1 MKISKLPLHTLLA
14 GILILP
20 TAKEH
25 PYLDPGSG
33 SFILQMLIAGAAG
46 AVFILRNQIAR
57 FFGLFR
63 GDKKAKKKT
72 GSKVSKKR
80 NAK

>member
-1 MKISKLPLHTLLA
+1 MKFSDTRLPTVLA
-14 GILILP
+14 GLVFLP
-20 TAKEH
+20 TLTEH

-57 FFGLFR
+57 FFGFFHR
-63 GDKKAKKKT
+63 NKNSDKKAETKRVT
-72 GSKVSKKR
+72 KR

>member
-1 MKISKLPLHTLLA
+1 MKNSNFRFTWMLA
-14 GILILP
+14 GIMLLP
-20 TAKEH
+20 ISSNP

-46 AVFILRNQIAR
+46 AIFIMRSQIAR
-57 FFGLFR
+57 FFGFFR
-63 GDKKAKKKT
+63 KKKDEEKQSDST
-72 GSKVSKKR
+72 KPKR

>member
-1 MKISKLPLHTLLA
+1 MKISKFPHHTLLA
-14 GILILP
+14 GLLILP
-20 TAKEH
+20 AAKEH

-63 GDKKAKKKT
+63 RDGKTERKA
-72 GSKVSKKR
+72 GSKAAKKR